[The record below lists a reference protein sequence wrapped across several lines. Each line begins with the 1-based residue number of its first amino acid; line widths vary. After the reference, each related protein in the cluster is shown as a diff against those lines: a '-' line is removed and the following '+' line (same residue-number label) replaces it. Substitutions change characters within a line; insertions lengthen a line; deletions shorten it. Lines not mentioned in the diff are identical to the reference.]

1 MQLSLT
7 HSLREF
13 TGEAGVGVEMPTKQ
27 VSFVFLFFFFLN
39 V

>member
-27 VSFVFLFFFFLN
+27 VSFVFCFLFF
-39 V
+39 